1 MAFWGNQTKAIWCME
16 HPELLVLKS
25 QRSTCDLRQK
35 GCSLDF
41 SLAEVSPLK
50 NEDSNV
56 YLAGLRSL
64 NKIAVKLLTPKQSV
78 NSVFLSYGQISVI
91 KISQDKDQYE

>member
-1 MAFWGNQTKAIWCME
+1 ME
-16 HPELLVLKS
+16 HPEILVLKS

-56 YLAGLRSL
+56 YLAGL
-64 NKIAVKLLTPKQSV
+64 
-78 NSVFLSYGQISVI
+78 
-91 KISQDKDQYE
+91 